1 VRVAHAV
8 LGTAVG
14 VVWLVL
20 PGVTIS
26 TEPPAPAVGP
36 GPVPVAAAQEQDET
50 STTGLVLPLLAVA
63 AVGAVAGYG
72 YVRHVR
78 RSRTRARTTHP
89 AAGAPVAGPLAAP
102 PAELDARSLALL
114 AEADD
119 CVRTSR
125 EELGFA
131 EARFGTAAVT
141 PYARAVRDAEAELSA
156 AFRMRQQYDE
166 GVPADRSAR
175 QHALAG
181 IVGRCQEAGRRLDT
195 EAAGFDGLRGL
206 EEGIGEAL
214 ELAEARF
221 RALTGRTGA
230 TDATLADLG
239 RRYGSGAT
247 ADVTGHAEQAK
258 DRLVFATFRLNQTRQ
273 ATDLGEPENAARHLR
288 AAEGAITQAAAFVD
302 DIDHLAT
309 SLTTAAALVPAAL
322 TGAETEIAGA
332 RKELALASMEAG
344 QGETGGGWVTAEA
357 GQGTAGAGGVAAGGR
372 QGATEAGWAPRAA
385 GQGTAEA
392 GRTSTES
399 GWGQSESGQGPPE
412 ADRTSAEADQTPKE
426 TEERPTEAGRTT
438 TEADHA
444 PDSAEQATTAA
455 APAFTEADQTPP
467 ESGPAP
473 TGASPATEE
482 TGHAAEAGTAE
493 AGRAS
498 AEAGPASRE
507 AGQEPPPAGDRTS
520 AAVVRADRTSAGAE
534 AGQEPPDAG
543 QAADEARA
551 TAAADESPHDAPP
564 APSAPGNAPPT
575 TPDSAPPPTPDSA
588 PATTPG
594 NPPPA
599 SPPDA
604 PPRSPSALSPAA
616 LPAGELRARILHAD
630 VALAAVREELTAGP
644 YDPLRALRRILGTV
658 SPLGVGRAGVMGAVA
673 SLAARSAVALA
684 DGFVGTHRGAV
695 GGAARTRL
703 AEAERLLRSG
713 TYAADLRADALA
725 RQARELAEQD
735 VRVHGN
741 PVAGAAEHASGL
753 GGAVLGGVLLGGA
766 PAGGPSASFGGPG
779 TRARRGP
786 APA

>member
-1 VRVAHAV
+1 
-8 LGTAVG
+8 
-14 VVWLVL
+14 
-20 PGVTIS
+20 
-26 TEPPAPAVGP
+26 
-36 GPVPVAAAQEQDET
+36 
-50 STTGLVLPLLAVA
+50 
-63 AVGAVAGYG
+63 
-72 YVRHVR
+72 
-78 RSRTRARTTHP
+78 
-89 AAGAPVAGPLAAP
+89 
-102 PAELDARSLALL
+102 
-114 AEADD
+114 
-119 CVRTSR
+119 
-125 EELGFA
+125 
-131 EARFGTAAVT
+131 
-141 PYARAVRDAEAELSA
+141 
-156 AFRMRQQYDE
+156 MRQQYDE
-166 GVPADRSAR
+166 GVPADPSAR

-206 EEGIGEAL
+206 AEGIGEAL

-221 RALTGRTGA
+221 RELTGRTGA

-332 RKELALASMEAG
+332 REELARASMEAG
-344 QGETGGGWVTAEA
+344 QGATGGGWVTAEA
-357 GQGTAGAGGVAAGGR
+357 GQGTAGAGGVAAEDR
-372 QGATEAGWAPRAA
+372 QGATAAGWAPTAG

-392 GRTSTES
+392 GRASTES
-399 GWGQSESGQGPPE
+399 GWEQRESGQGPSE
-412 ADRTSAEADQTPKE
+412 TGRTSAEADQGPRE
-426 TEERPTEAGRTT
+426 ADERPTEAGRTT
-438 TEADHA
+438 TGADHA
-444 PDSAEQATTAA
+444 PDSAEQATTEAG
-455 APAFTEADQTPP
+455 PAFTEADQAPP

-482 TGHAAEAGTAE
+482 TGHAAEADHA
-493 AGRAS
+493 
-498 AEAGPASRE
+498 PRE
-507 AGQEPPPAGDRTS
+507 TEESPTETGRTS
-520 AAVVRADRTSAGAE
+520 AAD
-534 AGQEPPDAG
+534 DAK
-543 QAADEARA
+543 A
-551 TAAADESPHDAPP
+551 TAAADEPPHDAPP
-564 APSAPGNAPPT
+564 APSAPGNAPPP
-575 TPDSAPPPTPDSA
+575 TPDSAPPPTADSA
-588 PATTPG
+588 PPTTPG

-604 PPRSPSALSPAA
+604 PLHSPSALSPAA
-616 LPAGELRARILHAD
+616 VPAGELRARILHAD

-673 SLAARSAVALA
+673 SLAARSAVGLA

-695 GGAARTRL
+695 GGEARTRL

-713 TYAADLRADALA
+713 TYAEDLRADALA

-741 PVAGAAEHASGL
+741 PVADAAEHASGL